1 VNRLPF
7 YNRIRGAERCL
18 RRPQHCDLSAGV
30 VTDERASTVTFYL
43 VAPDPEFL
51 EKLTFAFASP
61 VPAGTQKHEATVPA
75 TGPYYVAS
83 YRIKPK
89 SSRYERRLEL
99 ARNPYFREWSK
110 AATPD
115 GYPDRITWTF
125 LPAGIASYRKEVRAV
140 EHGRDDVAF
149 DGVPRRLLH
158 EVRTQYANQAH
169 AHPLWGVTYLYLN
182 ARRPPFNDVRVRR
195 AVNYA
200 ADRAAAVPAAA
211 QALGA
216 EPTCQILPPNF
227 PGFHRYCPYT
237 MHPRGTGFWNQPDR
251 KQARRLV
258 AASGTKGAALTVW
271 IPGNQNSEGPIA
283 AALLRSIGYLPT
295 HRARRPVRLVLLS
308 PRYGKPAEQGT
319 GRRQFMVRRLSGRI
333 ELHGL
338 LRLQRL
344 RPRL

>member
-1 VNRLPF
+1 
-7 YNRIRGAERCL
+7 
-18 RRPQHCDLSAGV
+18 
-30 VTDERASTVTFYL
+30 
-43 VAPDPEFL
+43 
-51 EKLTFAFASP
+51 
-61 VPAGTQKHEATVPA
+61 
-75 TGPYYVAS
+75 
-83 YRIKPK
+83 
-89 SSRYERRLEL
+89 
-99 ARNPYFREWSK
+99 
-110 AATPD
+110 
-115 GYPDRITWTF
+115 
-125 LPAGIASYRKEVRAV
+125 V

-237 MHPRGTGFWNQPDR
+237 MHPRGIGFWNQPDLN
-251 KQARRLV
+251 QARRLV

-271 IPGNQNSEGPIA
+271 IPGNQNSEAPIA
-283 AALLRSIGYLPT
+283 AALLRSIGY
-295 HRARRPVRLVLLS
+295 RPHIVHVDPFVWCCS
-308 PRYGKPAEQGT
+308 PRGMANPRSKVQAGVSSWFADYPAASSFMDFFACSGFVHVCQRRIGAGIRRAPSVQPVDPEAAIST
-319 GRRQFMVRRLSGRI
+319 GRGSIMRWSTALSRS
-333 ELHGL
+333 
-338 LRLQRL
+338 R
-344 RPRL
+344 

>member
-1 VNRLPF
+1 V
-7 YNRIRGAERCL
+7 
-18 RRPQHCDLSAGV
+18 D
-30 VTDERASTVTFYL
+30 
-43 VAPDPEFL
+43 
-51 EKLTFAFASP
+51 
-61 VPAGTQKHEATVPA
+61 VPAGGHC
-75 TGPYYVAS
+75 
-83 YRIKPK
+83 
-89 SSRYERRLEL
+89 
-99 ARNPYFREWSK
+99 
-110 AATPD
+110 
-115 GYPDRITWTF
+115 
-125 LPAGIASYRKEVRAV
+125 ASYRKEVRAV

-308 PRYGKPAEQGT
+308 PRYGKPAEQGA
-319 GRRQFMVRRLSGRI
+319 GRRQFVVRRLSGRL

-344 RPRL
+344 RPRLSTSDWGRYPASAERAAGRSRSRNQYGARVDHAMVDRAVAVPLITHKTLDLVSQRVGNYESIPYSYGVLLDQLWVK